1 MPLHIF
7 EVLETARSSSRGQP
21 RFFVAGFSSTASPCP
36 QRFATSFSDIPDRK
50 PAQYALMYQ
59 GLYRGTDWLSE
70 QPERIASWLD
80 EFRPARI
87 NIKRHPPAP

>member
-21 RFFVAGFSSTASPCP
+21 RFFVAGFSSTASLVPSVSRLRLVIY
-36 QRFATSFSDIPDRK
+36 QTEK